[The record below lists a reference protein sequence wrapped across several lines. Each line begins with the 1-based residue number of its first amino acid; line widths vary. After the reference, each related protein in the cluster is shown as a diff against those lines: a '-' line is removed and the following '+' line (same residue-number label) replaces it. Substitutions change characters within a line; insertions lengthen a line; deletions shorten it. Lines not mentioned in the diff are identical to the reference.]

1 MAATVVVGIADAVC
15 VPGFEILGRPEWRFP
30 AAVPM
35 PEMGMAGLGV
45 VPLGLTKGQIPDMRD
60 RHAGA
65 YGTARAGSSI
75 PADHVVSAWC
85 MVGWRYAHEG

>member
-1 MAATVVVGIADAVC
+1 MAATVVVCIAGDVC
-15 VPGFEILGRPEWRFP
+15 VQGSEILGRPEWTLP

-35 PEMGMAGLGV
+35 PEMGVAGLGV
-45 VPLGLTKGQIPDMRD
+45 VPLGLTRGQIPDMRD

-75 PADHVVSAWC
+75 PADHVASAWC
-85 MVGWRYAHEG
+85 MVGWRHAHEG